1 MGQIFNELRK
11 THSDWPDD
19 KIYKKG
25 FKIIKARTF
34 IVNMLASYRR
44 R

>member
-11 THSDWPDD
+11 AHPDWSDD
-19 KIYKKG
+19 KIYEKG

-34 IVNMLASYRR
+34 VVNMFASYRR